1 MPLETTGAY
10 PAQEQRLTRRNCM
23 PAADQNATPPGF
35 GITLDTEATEPR
47 VVVTGEL
54 DLLTSPQ
61 LQEALAGLIADK
73 RAQRV
78 VADLTGV
85 TFFDSSA
92 LNVVLRAQ
100 RQAGEQDVELAVVP
114 SPAVSRVIELTG
126 VAEHLSVSEDP
137 QA

>member
-1 MPLETTGAY
+1 
-10 PAQEQRLTRRNCM
+10 M
-23 PAADQNATPPGF
+23 PAAEQNATPPGF
-35 GITLDTEATEPR
+35 GITLDTGASEPR

-61 LQEALAGLIADK
+61 LQEALAGLIAEK
-73 RAQRV
+73 SSRRV

-92 LNVVLRAQ
+92 LNVVLHAQ
-100 RQAGEQDVELAVVP
+100 RQAGEHDVALEVVP

-126 VAEHLSVSEDP
+126 VAEHLSVSEEP
-137 QA
+137 PG

>member
-1 MPLETTGAY
+1 
-10 PAQEQRLTRRNCM
+10 M
-23 PAADQNATPPGF
+23 PAAEQNATPPGF
-35 GITLDTEATEPR
+35 SITLNTVESEPR

-61 LQEALAGLIADK
+61 LQEALASLIQGEG
-73 RAQRV
+73 AQRV

-92 LNVVLRAQ
+92 LNVVLQAQ
-100 RQAGEQDVELAVVP
+100 REAGEREVELELVP

-126 VAEHLSVSEDP
+126 VAEHLSVSEEP
-137 QA
+137 PA

>member
-1 MPLETTGAY
+1 
-10 PAQEQRLTRRNCM
+10 M

-35 GITLDTEATEPR
+35 GITLDTKAAEPR
-47 VVVTGEL
+47 VVVNGEL

-73 RAQRV
+73 SSQRV

-92 LNVVLRAQ
+92 LNVVLHAQ
-100 RQAGEQDVELAVVP
+100 RQAREQDVELAVVP
-114 SPAVSRVIELTG
+114 SSAVSRVIELTG
-126 VAEHLSVSEDP
+126 VAEHLSVSEEP
-137 QA
+137 PA

>member
-1 MPLETTGAY
+1 
-10 PAQEQRLTRRNCM
+10 M

-35 GITLDTEATEPR
+35 GIELDTRAAEPR

-61 LQEALAGLIADK
+61 LQEALTGLISEK
-73 RAQRV
+73 VSPRV

-92 LNVVLRAQ
+92 LNVVLHAQ
-100 RQAGEQDVELAVVP
+100 RQAREQEVELALVP
-114 SPAVSRVIELTG
+114 SSAVSRVIELTG
-126 VAEHLSVSEDP
+126 VAEHLSVSQEP
-137 QA
+137 PA

>member
-1 MPLETTGAY
+1 
-10 PAQEQRLTRRNCM
+10 
-23 PAADQNATPPGF
+23 
-35 GITLDTEATEPR
+35 
-47 VVVTGEL
+47 
-54 DLLTSPQ
+54 
-61 LQEALAGLIADK
+61 
-73 RAQRV
+73 
-78 VADLTGV
+78 V

-100 RQAGEQDVELAVVP
+100 RQAGEQDVELEVVP

>member
-1 MPLETTGAY
+1 
-10 PAQEQRLTRRNCM
+10 M

-35 GITLDTEATEPR
+35 GITLDTAAAEPR

-73 RAQRV
+73 NSRRV

-92 LNVVLRAQ
+92 LNVVLHAQ
-100 RQAGEQDVELAVVP
+100 RQAGEQNVELEVVP

-126 VAEHLSVSEDP
+126 VAEHLSVSEEP
-137 QA
+137 PA